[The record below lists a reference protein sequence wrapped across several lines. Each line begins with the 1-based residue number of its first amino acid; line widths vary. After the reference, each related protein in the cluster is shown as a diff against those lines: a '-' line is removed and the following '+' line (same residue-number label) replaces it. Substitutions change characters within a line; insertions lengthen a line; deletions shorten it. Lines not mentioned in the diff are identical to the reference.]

1 MCKSQEDRGD
11 YFGLNSES
19 LFVCILY
26 AYRVHIVFTGTHFM
40 HLQTSVFVDKSFKLQ
55 ECEGFESPLLV
66 PGHKTAAAGV
76 LLRLSFI
83 GEG

>member
-26 AYRVHIVFTGTHFM
+26 AYRVHIAFTDAHFM

-55 ECEGFESPLLV
+55 ECEGFESPILL
-66 PGHKTAAAGV
+66 PGHKTVATFY
-76 LLRLSFI
+76 LYRFSCF

>member
-11 YFGLNSES
+11 YFGLNSG
-19 LFVCILY
+19 LFFVRMLY
-26 AYRVHIVFTGTHFM
+26 AYRVHIVFTGVHFM

-55 ECEGFESPLLV
+55 ECEGFKPSLLV
-66 PGHKTAAAGV
+66 PGHKTAAACV
-76 LLRLSFI
+76 LLRLSCF

>member
-1 MCKSQEDRGD
+1 M
-11 YFGLNSES
+11 
-19 LFVCILY
+19 LY
-26 AYRVHIVFTGTHFM
+26 AYRVHIAFTDALFYAFPDIA
-40 HLQTSVFVDKSFKLQ
+40 FVDKSFKLQ

>member
-1 MCKSQEDRGD
+1 M
-11 YFGLNSES
+11 
-19 LFVCILY
+19 LY
-26 AYRVHIVFTGTHFM
+26 AYRVHIAFTDAHFM
-40 HLQTSVFVDKSFKLQ
+40 HLHTSVFVDKSFKLQ

-66 PGHKTAAAGV
+66 PGRKTTTAGV

>member
-1 MCKSQEDRGD
+1 M
-11 YFGLNSES
+11 
-19 LFVCILY
+19 LY

-66 PGHKTAAAGV
+66 PGRKTTTAGV